1 MRDTGKLMASSK
13 GTPATALC
21 PCSSD
26 RSNMEALGDA
36 ETPTSDTPTSDTPTP
51 GTPTLDTPTASTP
64 TPGTP
69 TTSTPTLGTPTCG
82 SPTPDTPSDPA
93 AGPGESSGEATAPRG
108 GEEAREAGG
117 DAGDTG
123 GEGKNTG
130 GEGEDTGGSGGCAGG
145 EAAGDG
151 GAEAPRGAGG
161 DAGEAGD
168 GGGDAEAGTA
178 GGTGAGTEEKA
189 APAATGNSRRQKEPT
204 WLQDEDDE
212 LWPEFPPCS
221 SPEGAASPTSPTSPT
236 SPMSPISPTSPMSPA
251 SPTAGT
257 AEDTGVSKRGAP
269 AGGTRDKAAPGS
281 AGQRLRLEGAGGR
294 PRVGTRAQG
303 RSAILEK
310 FGGAAK
316 GPAPHLRRSGGAAT
330 VKTMLLEWCRARTR
344 GYPHVDVQNFSGS
357 WGSGLAFCA
366 LLHSFFPDAFD
377 FTALEPDARRDNFA
391 LAFAT
396 AEERAGCAPLL
407 EVEDMV
413 RLPVPDA
420 KCVYTYVQ
428 ELYRCLVAK
437 GLVKT
442 KKR

>member
-1 MRDTGKLMASSK
+1 
-13 GTPATALC
+13 
-21 PCSSD
+21 
-26 RSNMEALGDA
+26 
-36 ETPTSDTPTSDTPTP
+36 
-51 GTPTLDTPTASTP
+51 
-64 TPGTP
+64 
-69 TTSTPTLGTPTCG
+69 
-82 SPTPDTPSDPA
+82 
-93 AGPGESSGEATAPRG
+93 
-108 GEEAREAGG
+108 
-117 DAGDTG
+117 
-123 GEGKNTG
+123 
-130 GEGEDTGGSGGCAGG
+130 
-145 EAAGDG
+145 
-151 GAEAPRGAGG
+151 
-161 DAGEAGD
+161 
-168 GGGDAEAGTA
+168 
-178 GGTGAGTEEKA
+178 
-189 APAATGNSRRQKEPT
+189 
-204 WLQDEDDE
+204 
-212 LWPEFPPCS
+212 
-221 SPEGAASPTSPTSPT
+221 
-236 SPMSPISPTSPMSPA
+236 
-251 SPTAGT
+251 
-257 AEDTGVSKRGAP
+257 
-269 AGGTRDKAAPGS
+269 
-281 AGQRLRLEGAGGR
+281 R
-294 PRVGTRAQG
+294 PRVGSRAQG

-344 GYPHVDVQNFSGS
+344 GYAVSAAGGQPEGPGEGPGGGLTAVSAQHVDVQNFSGS

-377 FTALEPDARRDNFA
+377 FAALEPSARRENFA

>member
-1 MRDTGKLMASSK
+1 
-13 GTPATALC
+13 
-21 PCSSD
+21 
-26 RSNMEALGDA
+26 
-36 ETPTSDTPTSDTPTP
+36 
-51 GTPTLDTPTASTP
+51 
-64 TPGTP
+64 
-69 TTSTPTLGTPTCG
+69 
-82 SPTPDTPSDPA
+82 
-93 AGPGESSGEATAPRG
+93 
-108 GEEAREAGG
+108 
-117 DAGDTG
+117 
-123 GEGKNTG
+123 
-130 GEGEDTGGSGGCAGG
+130 
-145 EAAGDG
+145 
-151 GAEAPRGAGG
+151 
-161 DAGEAGD
+161 
-168 GGGDAEAGTA
+168 
-178 GGTGAGTEEKA
+178 
-189 APAATGNSRRQKEPT
+189 
-204 WLQDEDDE
+204 
-212 LWPEFPPCS
+212 
-221 SPEGAASPTSPTSPT
+221 
-236 SPMSPISPTSPMSPA
+236 
-251 SPTAGT
+251 
-257 AEDTGVSKRGAP
+257 
-269 AGGTRDKAAPGS
+269 
-281 AGQRLRLEGAGGR
+281 R

-344 GYPHVDVQNFSGS
+344 GYPNVDVQNFSGS

-377 FTALEPDARRDNFA
+377 FAALEPNARRDNFA

-396 AEERAGCAPLL
+396 AECVSAAPAPRSRRPPPAGAGDRCVPSRRERAGCAPLL

>member
-1 MRDTGKLMASSK
+1 
-13 GTPATALC
+13 
-21 PCSSD
+21 
-26 RSNMEALGDA
+26 
-36 ETPTSDTPTSDTPTP
+36 
-51 GTPTLDTPTASTP
+51 
-64 TPGTP
+64 
-69 TTSTPTLGTPTCG
+69 
-82 SPTPDTPSDPA
+82 
-93 AGPGESSGEATAPRG
+93 
-108 GEEAREAGG
+108 
-117 DAGDTG
+117 
-123 GEGKNTG
+123 
-130 GEGEDTGGSGGCAGG
+130 
-145 EAAGDG
+145 
-151 GAEAPRGAGG
+151 
-161 DAGEAGD
+161 
-168 GGGDAEAGTA
+168 
-178 GGTGAGTEEKA
+178 
-189 APAATGNSRRQKEPT
+189 
-204 WLQDEDDE
+204 
-212 LWPEFPPCS
+212 
-221 SPEGAASPTSPTSPT
+221 
-236 SPMSPISPTSPMSPA
+236 
-251 SPTAGT
+251 
-257 AEDTGVSKRGAP
+257 
-269 AGGTRDKAAPGS
+269 
-281 AGQRLRLEGAGGR
+281 R

-344 GYPHVDVQNFSGS
+344 GYPVSAGGGGGRVRGRRGGGLTPLSAQHVDVQNFSGS

-377 FTALEPDARRDNFA
+377 FAALEPEARRENFA